1 LTVGKIR
8 NILRNMTSAGSVE
21 PEEAPAQAVQADLFG
36 KVFVLAQHLTRRTDA
51 ALEPL
56 GLTSRQW
63 LLLAVLTR
71 GFQGRSPSLT
81 EAAER
86 YGSSRQNVKQV
97 ALGLEAQGYLR
108 LVADPLDGRTTRLE
122 LTHKVRLFDAP
133 DGVARARALFAD
145 VFAGLSPQDVVAL
158 RRLVVRWLDALT
170 GERGGAP
177 AVAQRR
183 RRFDDA
189 R

>member
-1 LTVGKIR
+1 MR
-8 NILRNMTSAGSVE
+8 NILRNMTDDE
-21 PEEAPAQAVQADLFG
+21 LEAQADLFG

-51 ALEPL
+51 ALEHL

-71 GFQGRSPSLT
+71 GFPGHAPSLT

-97 ALGLEAQGYLR
+97 ALGLAARGYLR
-108 LVADPLDGRTTRLE
+108 LVPDPLDGRTTRLE
-122 LTHKVRLFDAP
+122 LTEKVRLFDTP
-133 DGVARARALFAD
+133 DSVTRTRTLFED
-145 VFAGLSPQDVVAL
+145 VFAGLSEDDVATL
-158 RRLVVRWLDALT
+158 RRLLVRWLEELMTD
-170 GERGGAP
+170 RGP
-177 AVAQRR
+177 AARGPDTKEEN
-183 RRFDDA
+183 DDV

>member
-1 LTVGKIR
+1 MR
-8 NILRNMTSAGSVE
+8 NILRIMSDDE
-21 PEEAPAQAVQADLFG
+21 LQARADLFG

-71 GFQGRSPSLT
+71 GFPGRAPSLT

-97 ALGLEAQGYLR
+97 ALCLAELGYLR
-108 LVADPLDGRTTRLE
+108 LVPDPLDGRTTRLE
-122 LTHKVRLFDAP
+122 LTEKVRLFDVP
-133 DGVARARALFAD
+133 DGVARTRELFEE
-145 VFAGLSPQDVVAL
+145 VFAGLAPGEVATL
-158 RRLVVRWLDALT
+158 RRLVIRWLDALMT
-170 GERGGAP
+170 DRGPTPRGAHTKEEI
-177 AVAQRR
+177 
-183 RRFDDA
+183 DDA